1 MRKLLWISILLIL
14 AYAGYWAWSRYQAI
28 YASNVEVQET
38 KEFFIYTGS
47 EFEKVRTD
55 LERSHALMDLD
66 AFLWVAEKKGYP
78 DLIKPGRYL
87 LEDGMSNNDLVDMLR
102 SGNQAP
108 VKLSFNNVRNLAQ
121 LAGKVGAKLEGDSL
135 SFLKTFTDPETISY
149 YGFIQEN
156 FIAMFIPNTYEFY
169 WTTSEED
176 FVKRM
181 ASEFKRF
188 WTDDRMAK
196 ARALNLTQS
205 EVVTLASIV
214 QAEQSMR
221 PEEWPIIAGLY
232 LNRLEQGIPLQSDPT
247 VIFATGNF
255 GIRRVLNRHLKQ
267 DSPYNTY
274 KNKGLPP
281 GPIRMPDRGAIEAV
295 LSPEEHEYIFMCAT
309 PDGSGV
315 HKFSKTLKEHNRYA
329 KEYQRAMNAR
339 GIFN

>member
-1 MRKLLWISILLIL
+1 VRKLLWIIILLIL
-14 AYAGYWAWSRYQAI
+14 SYAAYWAWTRYQAI
-28 YASNVEVQET
+28 YASNVEV
-38 KEFFIYTGS
+38 KEPTEFLIYTGS
-47 EFEKVRTD
+47 DFQKVKTD
-55 LERSHALMDLD
+55 LERSGALKDLD
-66 AFLWVAEKKGYP
+66 AFLWVADKKSYP
-78 DLIKPGRYL
+78 DLVKPGRYIL
-87 LEDGMSNNDLVDMLR
+87 KAGMSNNDLVNMLR
-102 SGNQAP
+102 AGNQTP

-135 SFLKTFTDPETISY
+135 SFLKTFTDPDVY
-149 YGFIQEN
+149 GHYGFSQEN

-169 WTTSEED
+169 WTTTEDD

-232 LNRLEQGIPLQSDPT
+232 LNRLKQGIPLQSDPT
-247 VIFATGNF
+247 VIFATGDF
-255 GIRRVLNRHLKQ
+255 SIRRVLNRHLKQ
-267 DSPYNTY
+267 ESPYNTY
-274 KNKGLPP
+274 KNTGLPP

-295 LSPEEHEYIFMCAT
+295 LSPDVHDYIFMCAT
-309 PDGSGV
+309 PDGTGV

-329 KEYQRAMNAR
+329 REYQRAMNNR